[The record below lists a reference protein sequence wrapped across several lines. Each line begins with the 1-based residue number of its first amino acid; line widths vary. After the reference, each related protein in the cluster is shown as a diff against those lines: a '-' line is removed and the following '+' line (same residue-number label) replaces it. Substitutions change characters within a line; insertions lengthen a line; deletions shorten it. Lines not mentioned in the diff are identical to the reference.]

1 MTELIIM
8 DGNGIYVWT
17 SFLLAFGFC
26 VYLYITTKRELK
38 RLEEKFTKELAKLS
52 IERQK
57 ELSSKSKVFK
67 TFIKIKSLFLFFF
80 NNFF

>member
-17 SFLLAFGFC
+17 SFLLVFGFC

-67 TFIKIKSLFLFFF
+67 TFINSQTKSI
-80 NNFF
+80 

>member
-52 IERQK
+52 IEDKKSYHQNQK
-57 ELSSKSKVFK
+57 FLKHLLILKL
-67 TFIKIKSLFLFFF
+67 SLFKH
-80 NNFF
+80 

>member
-17 SFLLAFGFC
+17 SFLLAIGFC

-67 TFIKIKSLFLFFF
+67 TFINSQTKSI
-80 NNFF
+80 

>member
-57 ELSSKSKVFK
+57 EVSSKSKVFK
-67 TFIKIKSLFLFFF
+67 TFINSQTKSI
-80 NNFF
+80 

>member
-57 ELSSKSKVFK
+57 SYHQNQKFLKHLLILKL
-67 TFIKIKSLFLFFF
+67 SLFKH
-80 NNFF
+80 

>member
-8 DGNGIYVWT
+8 DGNGIYVWI

-67 TFIKIKSLFLFFF
+67 TFINSQTKSI
-80 NNFF
+80 

>member
-38 RLEEKFTKELAKLS
+38 RLEEKLTKELAKLS

-67 TFIKIKSLFLFFF
+67 TFINSQTKSI
-80 NNFF
+80 

>member
-38 RLEEKFTKELAKLS
+38 RLEEKFTKELAQLS

-67 TFIKIKSLFLFFF
+67 TFINSQTKSI
-80 NNFF
+80 

>member
-67 TFIKIKSLFLFFF
+67 TFINSQTKSI
-80 NNFF
+80 

>member
-1 MTELIIM
+1 MTVLIIM

-67 TFIKIKSLFLFFF
+67 TFIKSQTKSI
-80 NNFF
+80 

>member
-26 VYLYITTKRELK
+26 VYLYIPTKRELK

-67 TFIKIKSLFLFFF
+67 TFINSQTKSI
-80 NNFF
+80 